1 MARSKRLRYWP
12 WALAVALLAIAALL
26 GPSYLAKLV
35 RERSLQLMQQAA
47 GPGGNVQIGSVM
59 IELLPGNVAWDD
71 VRIESDTTLQ
81 DRFQLHG
88 HVGHLAVKGL
98 SLWKLL
104 VRNRVHVH
112 SLLLQGA
119 DIELVTGK
127 PPGGSSARKDNEGPE
142 YLRVD
147 SVILGQVAF
156 RWKNRDENKPG
167 LALRKGNVGI
177 TGLYI
182 HLADRNT
189 PQPWT
194 FGAAYM
200 NLDSVATALPP
211 LYDLQLARLQLAHG
225 DSLLQLQGVKLT
237 SRKGPAQYGQL
248 IPYEDDLINFNTDSI
263 TLHGLDLHALVLE
276 HALQAGELRIGR
288 TALHDFRD
296 KTLPDQ
302 PFRNKPM
309 PARLLRQLPIS
320 VCLDSLVVQH
330 LDVDY
335 HEKDT
340 VSNRYGQVD
349 FTGIQA
355 VIHGICTRHP
365 EKNPQMRLNARA
377 MVYGNAP
384 IRFQFITSIFDSSD
398 HFSANASIGPLPF
411 EAFNAMT
418 NNLILARATAGQIKS
433 IEYTLEANNIQGH
446 GRVDMEYDGLKVVLL
461 KHDGTKRENKLK
473 SFLLNTLLHGNNLK
487 ENNGFRHGDYTV
499 VRKQDRQVFNYLWG
513 GLREGVVATVMPQA
527 VLDVKDAVKGSKPK

>member
-1 MARSKRLRYWP
+1 MTRSKSLRYWP
-12 WALAVALLAIAALL
+12 WALAVGIVAIAALL
-26 GPSYLAKLV
+26 GPSWLAKLV
-35 RERSLQLMQQAA
+35 RERSLELMQEAA
-47 GPGGNVQIGSVM
+47 GPGGNVQIGSVV

-71 VRIESDTTLQ
+71 IRIDSDTTL
-81 DRFQLHG
+81 DGRFQLHG

-104 VRNRVHVH
+104 VRNRVHVQGLH
-112 SLLLQGA
+112 LEQADMLL
-119 DIELVTGK
+119 ITGK
-127 PPGGSSARKDNEGPE
+127 APGTERNATANNGPR

-147 SVILGQVAF
+147 SVDLAEVAF
-156 RWKNRDENKPG
+156 RWKNRDGKKPG
-167 LALRKGNVGI
+167 ITLRKGNVGI

-182 HLADRNT
+182 DLGRGNT
-189 PQPWT
+189 GQPWT
-194 FGAAYM
+194 FTSADM
-200 NLDSVATALPP
+200 DLDSVTTALPP
-211 LYDLQLARLQLAHG
+211 LYDLHLGRLQLVHK
-225 DSLLQLQGVKLT
+225 DSLLRLTGVQLA
-237 SRKGPAQYGQL
+237 SRKGPSDYGQV
-248 IPYEDDLINFNTDSI
+248 IRYEDDLINFNSDTI
-263 TLHGLDLHALVLE
+263 AVRGLHLHALVLQ

-302 PFRNKPM
+302 PFSNKPM
-309 PARLLRQLPIS
+309 PARLLRELPIT

-349 FTGIQA
+349 FKDIQA
-355 VIHGICTRHP
+355 VVHGICTLDP
-365 EKNPQMRLNARA
+365 AKGPQMRLNARA

-384 IRFQFITSIFDSSD
+384 IRFQFITNIFDSSD

-418 NNLILARATAGQIKS
+418 NNLILARATTGQIKS
-433 IEYTLEANNIQGH
+433 IEYTLEANNIRGH

-461 KHDGTKRENKLK
+461 KHDGSKEENKLK
-473 SFLLNTLLHGNNLK
+473 SFVLNTLLHSKNLK
-487 ENNGFRHGDYTV
+487 ESNGFRHGDYTV
-499 VRKQDRQVFNYLWG
+499 ERKQDRQVFNYLWS

-527 VLDVKDAVKGSKPK
+527 VLDVKDAVKGKKP